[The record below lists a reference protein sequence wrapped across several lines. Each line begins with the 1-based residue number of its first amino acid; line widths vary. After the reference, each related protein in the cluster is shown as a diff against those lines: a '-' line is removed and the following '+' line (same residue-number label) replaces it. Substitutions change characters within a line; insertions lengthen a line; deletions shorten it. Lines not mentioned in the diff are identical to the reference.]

1 MPVCF
6 CKALQCLI
14 MVACKRP
21 HCHRSLTSPS
31 AAALTVQR
39 RGGASGAL
47 SPFRMDYWWVSVCRP
62 CAVTISALSSW
73 ARQLCHIRKTTYPE
87 DVTSQLSFSSFD
99 CCICSAP
106 ISATF
111 PESRRGQYRSV
122 TQGWVRAHSYLVL
135 WPIVSVCPI
144 HCPVQAEASPPQ
156 AESSTNPCV

>member
-1 MPVCF
+1 MFNYGC
-6 CKALQCLI
+6 LQEATLPQESDLPFSSSTDCSEEGW
-14 MVACKRP
+14 
-21 HCHRSLTSPS
+21 SL
-31 AAALTVQR
+31 R
-39 RGGASGAL
+39 
-47 SPFRMDYWWVSVCRP
+47 SPFPIQNGWVRVCRP

-106 ISATF
+106 FSATF

-122 TQGWVRAHSYLVL
+122 TQGWARAHSYLVL